1 MATKKITKKTLNDII
16 DKSHILYHY
25 AEMGDMDLCEI
36 DDLQTAAKELLGILG
51 EIFDFD
57 PYIDD
62 FYAEDEDYDDDEEDD
77 DDDEEDDDIYD
88 AEEKVL
94 NSISKMKDLLDCYR
108 HE

>member
-36 DDLQTAAKELLGILG
+36 DDLQTAAKDLLGILG

-62 FYAEDEDYDDDEEDD
+62 FYGEDEDY

-94 NSISKMKDLLDCYR
+94 NSISKMKDLLNYYR